1 MLTVHA
7 QRLDRL
13 RIPVLRSDLDRLLG
27 AEGTLTGE
35 ERKLR
40 HFFADE
46 RALDLGIPDMPRY
59 GAMFN
64 ELVQTPF
71 GRTFERALWHPEDIV
86 DRRWPLNSTELVALL
101 GSLGEDLTCSAQTID
116 RLARDELI
124 APPMLIGEGEERPLR
139 VYFGRHFVEIAYWQH
154 HQFRPAEERARLDA
168 FRLALDHAR
177 HVFWNH
183 HPSVTRR
190 ATSHHRA
197 SR

>member
-1 MLTVHA
+1 MHA
-7 QRLDRL
+7 QQLDRL
-13 RIPVLRSDLDRLLG
+13 RIPVRRSDLDRLLEVEG
-27 AEGTLTGE
+27 ALTEE

-40 HFFADE
+40 DLFADE

-59 GAMFN
+59 GAMFS
-64 ELVQTPF
+64 EL
-71 GRTFERALWHPEDIV
+71 GRTPVGRKFERALWHPEGIV
-86 DRRWPLNSTELVALL
+86 DRRWPLNSTEIAALL

-154 HQFRPAEERARLDA
+154 HHFRPAEERARLDV
-168 FRLALDHAR
+168 FRSVLDHAR
-177 HVFWNH
+177 QVFWNH

-190 ATSHHRA
+190 ATSHRA

>member
-1 MLTVHA
+1 MTVNTR
-7 QRLDRL
+7 QLDRL
-13 RIPVLRSDLDRLLG
+13 RIPVRRSELDRLLE
-27 AEGTLTGE
+27 AEGTLTE
-35 ERKLR
+35 EEQKLR
-40 HFFADE
+40 DLFADE

-71 GRTFERALWHPEDIV
+71 RRTFERALWHPEDIV
-86 DRRWPLNSTELVALL
+86 DRRWPLNSTELAALL

-124 APPMLIGEGEERPLR
+124 ARPMLVGEGEERPLR

-154 HQFRPAEERARLDA
+154 HHFRPAEERARLDV
-168 FRLALDHAR
+168 FRSVLDHAR
-177 HVFWNH
+177 QVFWNH

-190 ATSHHRA
+190 TAAHRTSR
-197 SR
+197 